1 MTAMLV
7 RHLERYERG
16 GALEDVLALAGEP
29 RSPQS
34 LSDPMVWS
42 TYGQFRKL
50 LEAAA
55 TVLGGLER
63 LGDVGAHVYDE
74 LTEHDYV
81 EMLQALGSPG
91 ALFAEMGTVTA
102 TALPIVH
109 AASEQVGPT
118 EWLVRSRFTEGFE
131 PFAAYCVYGAGTLA
145 STPRIFGFAP
155 GEVVEEACQTR
166 GAAECVFRVRW
177 DPMDEATRKVDL
189 LETKVQLV
197 EGRLE
202 ALQRTVTTLVS
213 AEDVE
218 TVLAGIVASAARTI
232 PAPAYVLA
240 IEPLPTAATRV
251 YAHGLDRI
259 DADRLAAELLADGG
273 GAGPDRVVVE
283 VGSARARYGRLAALN
298 PQGGSLLPQTTVLL
312 EAFARL
318 AAAALDSASAIEQA
332 RRDAATAQAL
342 LDLSASLAE
351 VATTDETAA
360 KIVNAVPDV
369 VDCDQ
374 AVVFLSDPVTA
385 ATRAAAAHGYSPGE
399 WAELA
404 SLVLGAPDASVA
416 FRTNTSPDTLSNEA
430 LTAFRESTGTVGY
443 AAVPIVWSGEPFG
456 WIAVAVTDR
465 PERLQVA
472 GVPERLRG
480 LASQAAAAI
489 RNSRLLDQ
497 IRHEAMHD
505 ALTGLPNRTLI
516 HDRIT
521 QMQARARRMRYPS
534 AALFIDLDGFKTIND
549 TLGHEVGDQLL
560 ATVAGRLVAA
570 VRDGDTVGRLG
581 GDEFVALVEGSALD
595 AGPELV
601 AERLLEVLRQPITL
615 AGAGAPMRIT
625 ASIGI
630 AVGDRETVGEL
641 LRDADV
647 ALYEAKAAGKNRAVV
662 FQPEMHTEIRHRLEM
677 EMDLR
682 GALERGEYFLMYQPV
697 YDLSTGAMPAVEALL
712 RWRHPSGAVVGPD
725 TFIPILEDTR
735 MIVEVGR
742 WVLQQACRQT
752 AVWHAHGHPL
762 RVSVNVSAHQLELD
776 SFVSDIAT
784 ALAEAG
790 LEPEALT
797 VEITETA
804 IMRDAQATAR
814 RLQAIKA
821 LGVRIA
827 VDDFGTGQSSL
838 GYLSQF
844 PVDTLKID
852 RYFVN
857 GLGTRTQAGALV
869 QTLVQLGKALG
880 LQIVAE
886 GIETTAQAAE
896 LVAQHCDQGQGFLYS
911 RPLDPDQLEQ
921 LIDRR
926 AADAGLPAGV
936 SGPGA

>member
-283 VGSARARYGRLAALN
+283 VGSAR
-298 PQGGSLLPQTTVLL
+298 
-312 EAFARL
+312 
-318 AAAALDSASAIEQA
+318 
-332 RRDAATAQAL
+332 
-342 LDLSASLAE
+342 
-351 VATTDETAA
+351 
-360 KIVNAVPDV
+360 
-369 VDCDQ
+369 
-374 AVVFLSDPVTA
+374 
-385 ATRAAAAHGYSPGE
+385 
-399 WAELA
+399 
-404 SLVLGAPDASVA
+404 
-416 FRTNTSPDTLSNEA
+416 
-430 LTAFRESTGTVGY
+430 
-443 AAVPIVWSGEPFG
+443 
-456 WIAVAVTDR
+456 
-465 PERLQVA
+465 
-472 GVPERLRG
+472 
-480 LASQAAAAI
+480 
-489 RNSRLLDQ
+489 
-497 IRHEAMHD
+497 
-505 ALTGLPNRTLI
+505 
-516 HDRIT
+516 
-521 QMQARARRMRYPS
+521 
-534 AALFIDLDGFKTIND
+534 
-549 TLGHEVGDQLL
+549 
-560 ATVAGRLVAA
+560 VAA
-570 VRDGDTVGRLG
+570 VTGSDRNTTAWSQSTTSGTALTILAAVSSV
-581 GDEFVALVEGSALD
+581 VATSAS
-595 AGPELV
+595 E
-601 AERLLEVLRQPITL
+601 AER
-615 AGAGAPMRIT
+615 
-625 ASIGI
+625 S
-630 AVGDRETVGEL
+630 
-641 LRDADV
+641 
-647 ALYEAKAAGKNRAVV
+647 
-662 FQPEMHTEIRHRLEM
+662 
-677 EMDLR
+677 
-682 GALERGEYFLMYQPV
+682 
-697 YDLSTGAMPAVEALL
+697 
-712 RWRHPSGAVVGPD
+712 
-725 TFIPILEDTR
+725 
-735 MIVEVGR
+735 
-742 WVLQQACRQT
+742 
-752 AVWHAHGHPL
+752 
-762 RVSVNVSAHQLELD
+762 
-776 SFVSDIAT
+776 
-784 ALAEAG
+784 
-790 LEPEALT
+790 
-797 VEITETA
+797 
-804 IMRDAQATAR
+804 
-814 RLQAIKA
+814 
-821 LGVRIA
+821 
-827 VDDFGTGQSSL
+827 
-838 GYLSQF
+838 
-844 PVDTLKID
+844 
-852 RYFVN
+852 
-857 GLGTRTQAGALV
+857 
-869 QTLVQLGKALG
+869 
-880 LQIVAE
+880 
-886 GIETTAQAAE
+886 
-896 LVAQHCDQGQGFLYS
+896 
-911 RPLDPDQLEQ
+911 
-921 LIDRR
+921 RR
-926 AADAGLPAGV
+926 A
-936 SGPGA
+936 